1 MEQDQGTRARREV
14 ELETMSLR
22 QFLLLTAL
30 REDTNMF
37 IAIEAVSTTALAHPE
52 WDMNERKPLAVWMR
66 EFGTA

>member
-1 MEQDQGTRARREV
+1 
-14 ELETMSLR
+14 MSLR

-37 IAIEAVSTTALAHPE
+37 IAIEAVSTTALRHPE